1 MKLDVIERLL
11 ANLEVGVGAFASCD
25 IRRGHQL
32 TFEARPAAGVHY
44 CLEGKGALRIRNGK
58 TVEVRQHSFVLLPP
72 NVIYSL
78 GANEKE
84 ESDSV
89 PRRRLRVPLFKE
101 SVPTIRA
108 GEGATGIVT
117 VCGEIRFEGV
127 GIPGFFAQLGE
138 PMIEHFD
145 GPDGLRE
152 QFIVL
157 LAESARPQFGT
168 RPLTEALLKQCLIL
182 LLRRKIE
189 RGAPPLPWI
198 AALADKGLSKALHA
212 ILHRYAEPFTVE
224 TLASIAGMSRASFAS
239 RFTRAFGQTPICL
252 LRSARLSRAREL
264 LATSDGS
271 IDQIARC
278 VGFSSRSSFS
288 HAFRQAYEIDP
299 SAFRVSSLVGA
310 DSTL

>member
-1 MKLDVIERLL
+1 
-11 ANLEVGVGAFASCD
+11 
-25 IRRGHQL
+25 
-32 TFEARPAAGVHY
+32 
-44 CLEGKGALRIRNGK
+44 
-58 TVEVRQHSFVLLPP
+58 
-72 NVIYSL
+72 
-78 GANEKE
+78 
-84 ESDSV
+84 
-89 PRRRLRVPLFKE
+89 
-101 SVPTIRA
+101 
-108 GEGATGIVT
+108 
-117 VCGEIRFEGV
+117 
-127 GIPGFFAQLGE
+127 
-138 PMIEHFD
+138 
-145 GPDGLRE
+145 LRE

-198 AALADKGLSKALHA
+198 AALADKGLSRALHV
-212 ILHRYAEPFTVE
+212 ILHRYSEPFTVE
-224 TLASIAGMSRASFAS
+224 TLATIAGMSRASFAS

-299 SAFRVSSLVGA
+299 SAFRAGSLVGA
-310 DSTL
+310 DSAL